1 MSFKI
6 KEDFNKEEPSH
17 NLAICYKVK
26 KGFEDKPDDI
36 DKKNHIFWLNYNSK
50 NKNGKK
56 EIDIIEKN
64 YRFCP
69 VIESSSTENK
79 QTTRMV
85 IFAKAG
91 AGKTVLVNRIC
102 EVFHSKNPEKPI
114 YFITNNN
121 AKSDPALSHSIYTFL
136 SLNKLLKKYS
146 DENEMNSFK
155 RGINDG
161 NIFDDSLIV
170 FDDIQLNEDKKKKTL
185 FYAFVNVI
193 LNFKRKNLIHFI
205 FTTHDVSD
213 GLYTRNLFTELTHYI
228 FYTGSLLNRNNLI
241 LEKKLKLSSEEIRR
255 MTDNDKTR
263 WTCIMVDK
271 KVVLTQNECY
281 KLK

>member
-1 MSFKI
+1 MSFEI
-6 KEDFNKEEPSH
+6 KENFNQDNPAQ
-17 NLAICYKVK
+17 NIAICYKVK
-26 KGFEDKPDDI
+26 KGFEEKPKDLDT
-36 DKKNHIFWLNYNSK
+36 KNHIFFLNYDSK
-50 NKNGKK
+50 NKNGKQ
-56 EIDIIEKN
+56 EIDIVNKN

-69 VIESSSTENK
+69 IIESSSKENK

-85 IFAKAG
+85 IF
-91 AGKTVLVNRIC
+91 GKGGSGKSVLVNRIC
-102 EVFHSKNPEKPI
+102 EIFHSQNPDIPI
-114 YFITNNN
+114 YFLTNNN
-121 AKSDPALSHSIYTFL
+121 WKEDHELTHNIYTFL
-136 SLNKLLKKYS
+136 NLNKLLKKYS
-146 DENEMNSFK
+146 NAKEIDDFK
-155 RGINDG
+155 NGANDG
-161 NIFDDSLIV
+161 NIFNNSLIV
-170 FDDIQLNEDKKKKTL
+170 FDDCQLNEDKKKKNL
-185 FYAFVNVI
+185 FYAFVNII
-193 LNFKRKNLIHFI
+193 LNHKRKSLIHFI

-241 LEKKLKLSSEEIRR
+241 LEKKLKLSSNEIRH